1 MAHNHRRDTGNNKA
15 NDTSV
20 ESAPSGGAA
29 GMPSLP
35 VPGPTPEGSGPIANV
50 EARAS
55 EDYAH
60 ELDITG
66 EFPKLVVSDALH
78 GGEETEKAE
87 ETEERKTEPAPV
99 DSPSAQERTS
109 FWLEHLESEVQ
120 RLQGKFESVAAEL
133 RVREVRISAL
143 RSQVEG
149 KDALLNDLRR
159 QIDEQERRVL
169 RAADRP

>member
-1 MAHNHRRDTGNNKA
+1 MAQRVCRA
-15 NDTSV
+15 F
-20 ESAPSGGAA
+20 PS
-29 GMPSLP
+29 P
-35 VPGPTPEGSGPIANV
+35 VRTPEGSGPIANV

-78 GGEETEKAE
+78 SGEETEKAE

-133 RVREVRISAL
+133 RVREARISAL

-169 RAADRP
+169 RAADRPRAGE